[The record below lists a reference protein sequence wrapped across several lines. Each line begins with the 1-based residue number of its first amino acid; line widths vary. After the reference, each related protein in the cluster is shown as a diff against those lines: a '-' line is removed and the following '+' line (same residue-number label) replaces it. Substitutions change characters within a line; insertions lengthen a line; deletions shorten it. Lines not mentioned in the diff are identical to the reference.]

1 MDNESH
7 CSLSSLINHL
17 ILVICVPNYAQAQG
31 KKDEI
36 VSDQLEGTVCV
47 IIALAP
53 QTSLGQDHPTA
64 IVPKC
69 APEGIWVEMCDV
81 IKRLL
86 ME

>member
-1 MDNESH
+1 M
-7 CSLSSLINHL
+7 
-17 ILVICVPNYAQAQG
+17 PNYAQTQG
-31 KKDEI
+31 NKDEI
-36 VSDQLEGTVCV
+36 FSDQLEGTVCV
-47 IIALAP
+47 IALAP
-53 QTSLGQDHPTA
+53 QTSLDQDHPTA

>member
-1 MDNESH
+1 M
-7 CSLSSLINHL
+7 
-17 ILVICVPNYAQAQG
+17 PNYAQAQG
-31 KKDEI
+31 NKDEI
-36 VSDQLEGTVCV
+36 FFSDQLEGTVCV
-47 IIALAP
+47 IALAP

-69 APEGIWVEMCDV
+69 APEGSWVEMCDV